1 MPERHKFFLDA
12 NCARI
17 ADAYLA
23 ALRRGDDRPVVA
35 VIDVDDPL
43 SRQMALE
50 LVPHDLLSKPSDDAA
65 GETDMGYVWTLP
77 HDQAMTQLGSLSPQG
92 RVSIEQL
99 TSLDLVPVVV
109 ITEGILFW
117 AGLPKPYFEPPRRS
131 TRFSAN

>member
-1 MPERHKFFLDA
+1 
-12 NCARI
+12 
-17 ADAYLA
+17 
-23 ALRRGDDRPVVA
+23 VVA

-50 LVPHDLLSKPSDDAA
+50 LVPHDLLSKPGDDAA
-65 GETDMGYVWTLP
+65 GEIDMGYVWTLP

-109 ITEGILFW
+109 ITDGLLFW
-117 AGLPKPYFEPPRRS
+117 AGLPKPYCVPPRKPDH
-131 TRFSAN
+131 FNLN